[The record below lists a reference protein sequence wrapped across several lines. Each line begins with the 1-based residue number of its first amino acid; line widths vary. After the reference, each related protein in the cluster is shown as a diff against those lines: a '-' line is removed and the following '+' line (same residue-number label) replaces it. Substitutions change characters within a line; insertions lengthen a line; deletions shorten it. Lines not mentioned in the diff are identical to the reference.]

1 MRERLVLLFGLLV
14 ILPSM
19 VIGQSKTSTSPYSAF
34 GVGDLFVPA
43 SIRQVG
49 MARIGQAISEP
60 ANLNAANPASAAEV
74 FRFTFDFYA
83 FYQSTR
89 LQTESAQTRLEN
101 ASLGG
106 MNLVFKKTTP
116 LAFTLGLNPYSGV
129 GYDFALERTLPDDTG
144 LTPFRS
150 NRSGSGGLNMGYVG
164 GAYQFFKGRL
174 SAGAQ
179 VNYLFGNVSRQ
190 WFTQVGRLEAVGVLS
205 DLRYQGVGYR
215 VGLLANDSLKWIGK
229 ETIGRVGL
237 TFESLP
243 NLSIRDLTRFETPQ
257 GLDTLVPDTRRR
269 ATLPTRWGAGF
280 SIQKV
285 GKYTLALD
293 YLRQDWSNFGETAER
308 GSLRAWQRVA
318 VGGEYMPDYLAYRQ
332 LWKRVAYRAGAFYEQ
347 TYIQLQGQSIDQWG
361 LTGGLGIPISFQT
374 VSRLHVGVEWSQ
386 RGTQSAGLIAEQNL
400 RLFLGISFVE
410 PWFRPRKYD

>member
-1 MRERLVLLFGLLV
+1 MREYLVLLLLLAC
-14 ILPSM
+14 LPGT
-19 VIGQSKTSTSPYSAF
+19 IFGQSKTSTSPYSAF
-34 GVGDLFVPA
+34 GVGDLVVPA
-43 SIRQVG
+43 GIRQVG
-49 MARIGQAISEP
+49 MARTGQALSEP

-74 FRFTFDFYA
+74 FRFTFDYYA
-83 FYQSTR
+83 FYQRTR
-89 LQTESAQTRLEN
+89 LQTETAQTRLEN
-101 ASLGG
+101 ASLGA

-129 GYDFALERTLPDDTG
+129 GYNFALERTLPDDTG

-150 NRSGSGGLNMGYVG
+150 NRSGSGGLSMGHLG

-179 VNYLFGNVSRQ
+179 VNYLFGSVSRQ

-215 VGLLANDSLKWIGK
+215 VGLLANDSLKWIGN
-229 ETIGRVGL
+229 ETIGRLGL
-237 TFESLP
+237 TFEGLP

-257 GLDTLVPDTRRR
+257 GLDTLVPNTRRR
-269 ATLPTRWGAGF
+269 ASLPNRWGIGL
-280 SIQKV
+280 SIQQV

-318 VGGEYMPDYLAYRQ
+318 VGAEYMPDYLAYRQ
-332 LWKRVAYRAGAFYEQ
+332 IWKRLAYRAGAFYEQ
-347 TYIQLQGQSIDQWG
+347 TYIQLQDKSIDQWG
-361 LTGGLGIPISFQT
+361 FTGGLGVPISYQT

-386 RGTQSAGLIAEQNL
+386 RGIRSAGLIREQNL
-400 RLFLGISFVE
+400 RLFVGISFVE